1 MFKTARV
8 TLTLW
13 YVLLLMSISVIFSIA
28 FYNSST
34 REIQRLI
41 TRIELDQLLE
51 ESGVPLRLPIGRV
64 RNAPTI
70 EELKEIK
77 HRSLYTLI
85 GVNSFIL
92 IISSAAAYALAGK
105 TLRPIQQMMEEQ
117 KEFVSNA
124 SHEFRTPLATL
135 HAQLE
140 GALLESK
147 ISDTEARELIQSNL
161 EEVQRLSQLTKNLLA
176 LSRFDAQVEE
186 HSPQQVTVQSLLTSA
201 VRSMTLRSQQKKI
214 HLRLQPTVH
223 HVVVDPE
230 AITEAVAIVL
240 ENAIKY
246 SPSKSTITLTATA
259 EGKWV
264 VIAIAD
270 QGVGIE
276 EQDLPHLFER
286 FYRADKSRSKVEGF
300 GLGLP
305 IAQRLIHSNQGTI
318 QIHSQVHQGTT
329 VTIKLPNASLVE

>member
-13 YVLLLMSISVIFSIA
+13 YVLLLMSISVIFSVA
-28 FYNSST
+28 FYHSST

-51 ESGVPLRLPIGRV
+51 DSGVPIRPPAGRA
-64 RNAPTI
+64 RYAPSVD
-70 EELKEIK
+70 ELKDLK
-77 HRSLYTLI
+77 QRSLYTLI

-92 IISSAAAYALAGK
+92 IVSAAASYALAGK

-147 ISDTEARELIQSNL
+147 ITDSQARTLIKSNI
-161 EEVQRLSQLTKNLLA
+161 EEVDRLTQLTKNLLV
-176 LSRFDAQVEE
+176 LSRTDAQVEQ
-186 HSPQQVTVQSLLTSA
+186 SQPQQISVQRILKKSA
-201 VRSMTLRSQQKKI
+201 DSMKLIAQQKKI
-214 HLRLQPTVH
+214 KLVVQGVDHPI
-223 HVVVDPE
+223 VVDSGSIME
-230 AITEAVAIVL
+230 AITIVL
-240 ENAIKY
+240 DNAIKY
-246 SPSKSTITLTATA
+246 SPIETSVKMVALA

-264 VIAIAD
+264 VVTISD
-270 QGVGIE
+270 EGPGIE
-276 EQDLPHLFER
+276 QSDLPHLFKR
-286 FYRADKSRSKVEGF
+286 FYRADKSRSQAEGF
-300 GLGLP
+300 GLGLS
-305 IAQRLIHSNQGTI
+305 IAKRLIKANNGTI
-318 QIHSQVHQGTT
+318 QIQSQLKQGTT
-329 VTIKLPNASLVE
+329 VTIKLPAPRSQE